1 MDSVNL
7 LKIKEIIAPSLEEM
21 GYEVIRITTM
31 GGDRRSI
38 LQIMADKIDRTNLSV
53 GDCTVISRAISAL
66 LDVEDVISGAYNLEI
81 SSPGID
87 RPLTRLEDFVCY
99 KGFDVKVE
107 LDTPL
112 PVNTGQGGAD
122 RRRFN
127 GQIIEISDAEEIRLK
142 NENEEV
148 VLPYALISKAKLVLT
163 DELIKAAQNGD
174 FNKGV

>member
-7 LKIKEIIAPSLEEM
+7 LKIKDIIAPSLADM

-38 LQIMADKIDRTNLSV
+38 LQIMVDKTDRTNLSV
-53 GDCTVISRAISAL
+53 SDCSKISRTVSAL
-66 LDVEDVISGAYNLEI
+66 LDVEDVISGAYNLEV
-81 SSPGID
+81 SSAGID
-87 RPLTRLEDFVCY
+87 RPLTNLKDFILY
-99 KGFDVKVE
+99 EGFDVKVE
-107 LDTPL
+107 ISQPL
-112 PVNTGQGGAD
+112 KNDISQAD
-122 RRRFN
+122 RRRYN
-127 GQIIEISDAEEIRLK
+127 GKIMSVSNTEDIYLK

-163 DELIKAAQNGD
+163 DELIKAAQEGV